1 MAEFVNRPFSDFFPF
16 VQELGHH
23 TTDCQ
28 DCGVAP
34 RDRAYASASI
44 VSFER
49 HVEWHNK
56 QDYEMWELRESISG
70 LYQGLNGHLKQI
82 HTSSG
87 LDRSIWDGLDEGDA
101 VVDRH
106 GRVWTLARD
115 GGMVVRP
122 SSRHKANVEVAG
134 RDWVENHHGPL
145 EIVYRKPK
153 EEKVEQC
160 TEMLGLTRCR
170 LNLGH
175 EGAHY
180 ARDGDQYT
188 SDNQTTQ
195 VSTFERPGGH

>member
-16 VQELGHH
+16 VQERGHH
-23 TTDCQ
+23 TTNCQ
-28 DCGVAP
+28 YCGAAP
-34 RDRAYASASI
+34 SRQYDRSSI
-44 VSFER
+44 VSFEC

-56 QDYEMWELRESISG
+56 HDYEMWELRESISG
-70 LYQGLNGHLKQI
+70 LYQALNGHTSQAHTLKD
-82 HTSSG
+82 

-122 SSRHKANVEVAG
+122 SSQHKANVEVAG
-134 RDWVENHHGPL
+134 RDFVETHHGPL
-145 EIVYRKPK
+145 EIVYRKPRANP
-153 EEKVEQC
+153 ESEQC
-160 TEMLGLTRCR
+160 PMMLGLTRCQAD
-170 LNLGH
+170 LGH

-188 SDNQTTQ
+188 SENQTTQ